1 MARVSAYGDITIT
14 DLTDVGRITSYLT
27 SSLPLTVLYNP
38 NQTPSYNPN
47 WETTNLVLTPTIFF
61 NDTLLSLTASGLT
74 ITWQRQAG
82 SGSVTNLVSG
92 ESPSNGK
99 LIVSKN
105 VLEATPIITYIC
117 NISYIDPNTNGVEI
131 KSKSQMSF
139 SLSKS
144 APELSDCSINGDTVF
159 KYNGEGA
166 LTSAS
171 GIVVFIA
178 AATTLKAGMDKFFT
192 TFEITPPWEKSK
204 KEEKEY
210 RKDVRNQLTDLK
222 QQESD
227 FEKTQLNYRSKNEK
241 TTKEILESISI
252 LSEDI
257 KSLRKQIED
266 MELERKIKKY
276 RWDLNNF
283 ATQLSRDV
291 RYGKDQFDIIFQE
304 HEEYESLL
312 REHNMTNGQTTIA
325 MDIIRK
331 YYKKLYF
338 DGNNQN

>member
-1 MARVSAYGDITIT
+1 M
-14 DLTDVGRITSYLT
+14 
-27 SSLPLTVLYNP
+27 
-38 NQTPSYNPN
+38 
-47 WETTNLVLTPTIFF
+47 
-61 NDTLLSLTASGLT
+61 
-74 ITWQRQAG
+74 
-82 SGSVTNLVSG
+82 
-92 ESPSNGK
+92 
-99 LIVSKN
+99 
-105 VLEATPIITYIC
+105 
-117 NISYIDPNTNGVEI
+117 
-131 KSKSQMSF
+131 
-139 SLSKS
+139 
-144 APELSDCSINGDTVF
+144 
-159 KYNGEGA
+159 
-166 LTSAS
+166 
-171 GIVVFIA
+171 
-178 AATTLKAGMDKFFT
+178 
-192 TFEITPPWEKSK
+192 
-204 KEEKEY
+204 
-210 RKDVRNQLTDLK
+210 TDLK

>member
-1 MARVSAYGDITIT
+1 MLEAFTQ
-14 DLTDVGRITSYLT
+14 LT
-27 SSLPLTVLYNP
+27 S
-38 NQTPSYNPN
+38 
-47 WETTNLVLTPTIFF
+47 I
-61 NDTLLSLTASGLT
+61 D
-74 ITWQRQAG
+74 
-82 SGSVTNLVSG
+82 
-92 ESPSNGK
+92 
-99 LIVSKN
+99 
-105 VLEATPIITYIC
+105 YIA
-117 NISYIDPNTNGVEI
+117 I
-131 KSKSQMSF
+131 
-139 SLSKS
+139 L
-144 APELSDCSINGDTVF
+144 
-159 KYNGEGA
+159 
-166 LTSAS
+166 S

-222 QQESD
+222 QQESN

-283 ATQLSRDV
+283 ATQLSRDI

>member
-1 MARVSAYGDITIT
+1 MTG
-14 DLTDVGRITSYLT
+14 
-27 SSLPLTVLYNP
+27 
-38 NQTPSYNPN
+38 
-47 WETTNLVLTPTIFF
+47 
-61 NDTLLSLTASGLT
+61 
-74 ITWQRQAG
+74 
-82 SGSVTNLVSG
+82 
-92 ESPSNGK
+92 
-99 LIVSKN
+99 
-105 VLEATPIITYIC
+105 
-117 NISYIDPNTNGVEI
+117 
-131 KSKSQMSF
+131 
-139 SLSKS
+139 
-144 APELSDCSINGDTVF
+144 
-159 KYNGEGA
+159 
-166 LTSAS
+166 
-171 GIVVFIA
+171 
-178 AATTLKAGMDKFFT
+178 
-192 TFEITPPWEKSK
+192 
-204 KEEKEY
+204 
-210 RKDVRNQLTDLK
+210 LK

>member
-1 MARVSAYGDITIT
+1 MAKITKNCLDLVKEFEGCYLRAYKDEVGVWTIGYGITNSDKSIT
-14 DLTDVGRITSYLT
+14 K
-27 SSLPLTVLYNP
+27 
-38 NQTPSYNPN
+38 
-47 WETTNLVLTPTIFF
+47 TTIK
-61 NDTLLSLTASGLT
+61 SGLT
-74 ITWQRQAG
+74 ISKATAESWLEKSLTQKYLPLVMKYNDKYKWNQNEIDA
-82 SGSVTNLVSG
+82 LVSFCYNIG
-92 ESPSNGK
+92 SIKGLTANGTRSRSTIASKMMEYNKAGGRVYRGLTRRRTAEKK
-99 LIVSKN
+99 L
-105 VLEATPIITYIC
+105 
-117 NISYIDPNTNGVEI
+117 
-131 KSKSQMSF
+131 F
-139 SLSKS
+139 
-144 APELSDCSINGDTVF
+144 
-159 KYNGEGA
+159 
-166 LTSAS
+166 S

>member
-1 MARVSAYGDITIT
+1 
-14 DLTDVGRITSYLT
+14 
-27 SSLPLTVLYNP
+27 
-38 NQTPSYNPN
+38 
-47 WETTNLVLTPTIFF
+47 
-61 NDTLLSLTASGLT
+61 
-74 ITWQRQAG
+74 
-82 SGSVTNLVSG
+82 
-92 ESPSNGK
+92 
-99 LIVSKN
+99 
-105 VLEATPIITYIC
+105 
-117 NISYIDPNTNGVEI
+117 
-131 KSKSQMSF
+131 
-139 SLSKS
+139 
-144 APELSDCSINGDTVF
+144 
-159 KYNGEGA
+159 
-166 LTSAS
+166 
-171 GIVVFIA
+171 
-178 AATTLKAGMDKFFT
+178 
-192 TFEITPPWEKSK
+192 
-204 KEEKEY
+204 
-210 RKDVRNQLTDLK
+210 LTDLK

>member
-1 MARVSAYGDITIT
+1 M
-14 DLTDVGRITSYLT
+14 
-27 SSLPLTVLYNP
+27 
-38 NQTPSYNPN
+38 
-47 WETTNLVLTPTIFF
+47 
-61 NDTLLSLTASGLT
+61 
-74 ITWQRQAG
+74 
-82 SGSVTNLVSG
+82 
-92 ESPSNGK
+92 
-99 LIVSKN
+99 
-105 VLEATPIITYIC
+105 
-117 NISYIDPNTNGVEI
+117 
-131 KSKSQMSF
+131 
-139 SLSKS
+139 
-144 APELSDCSINGDTVF
+144 
-159 KYNGEGA
+159 
-166 LTSAS
+166 
-171 GIVVFIA
+171 
-178 AATTLKAGMDKFFT
+178 
-192 TFEITPPWEKSK
+192 
-204 KEEKEY
+204 
-210 RKDVRNQLTDLK
+210 TDLK

-283 ATQLSRDV
+283 ATQLSRDI